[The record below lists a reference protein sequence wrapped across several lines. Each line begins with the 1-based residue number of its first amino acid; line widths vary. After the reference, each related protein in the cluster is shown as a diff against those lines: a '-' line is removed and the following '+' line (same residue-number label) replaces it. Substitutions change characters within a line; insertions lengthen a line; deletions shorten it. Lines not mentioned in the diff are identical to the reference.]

1 MQWAKSWFAAKEEEP
16 EESLTT
22 EQVIQALKIKRL
34 EKMHESKSLEAE
46 AKALLKSGNKVK
58 AASVLKRRN
67 IVETRLRQINGQLAN
82 AEQHNT
88 TLESAAMANDIAA
101 SMKNGVREAQQVM
114 SKVDVED
121 IDEIVDEMEDLTVQS
136 YEVTEALS
144 REVGGSAFMDHDVDD
159 KIAAQLAE
167 WEDEDQFVLPDV
179 PVPLGT
185 KGTDT
190 VVDPTIK
197 TTRI

>member
-1 MQWAKSWFAAKEEEP
+1 MQWAKSFFVAKEEEP

-34 EKMHESKSLEAE
+34 EKMHESKSLAAE
-46 AKALLKSGNKVK
+46 AKALLKSGNKAK

-101 SMKNGVREAQQVM
+101 SMKNGVREAQQAM

-179 PVPLGT
+179 PVDT
-185 KGTDT
+185 TGTDT

-197 TTRI
+197 TRI

>member
-1 MQWAKSWFAAKEEEP
+1 MQWAKSFFVAKEEEP

-22 EQVIQALKIKRL
+22 EQVIQSLKLKRL
-34 EKMHESKSLEAE
+34 EKKHESKLLEAE
-46 AKALLKSGNKVK
+46 AKALLKSGNKAK
-58 AASVLKRRN
+58 ASSVLKRRN

-101 SMKNGVREAQQVM
+101 SMKNGVREAQQAM

-179 PVPLGT
+179 PVDT
-185 KGTDT
+185 TGTDT

-197 TTRI
+197 TRI

>member
-1 MQWAKSWFAAKEEEP
+1 MQWAKSWFVSPGPSAQGEE

-22 EQVIQALKIKRL
+22 EQVIQSLKLKRL
-34 EKMHESKSLEAE
+34 EKKHESKSLAAE
-46 AKALLKSGNKVK
+46 AKALLKNGNKAK

-101 SMKNGVREAQQVM
+101 SMKNGVREAQQAM

-121 IDEIVDEMEDLTVQS
+121 IDQIVDEMEDLTVQ
-136 YEVTEALS
+136 
-144 REVGGSAFMDHDVDD
+144 
-159 KIAAQLAE
+159 
-167 WEDEDQFVLPDV
+167 
-179 PVPLGT
+179 
-185 KGTDT
+185 
-190 VVDPTIK
+190 
-197 TTRI
+197 